1 MIKSIKK
8 RVEELSKAKN
18 TTLMKFP
25 FSVSEDDL
33 VSKLSE
39 MKIEIK
45 ELEKQ
50 YNLQLCEFYVEDWQ
64 KIHLSLQLKFPD
76 YSHDIR

>member
-8 RVEELSKAKN
+8 RVEEFSKN
-18 TTLMKFP
+18 QISTLMKFN
-25 FSVSEDDL
+25 FSVSEGDL

-39 MKIEIK
+39 MKIEIN
-45 ELEKQ
+45 ELKKQ

-64 KIHLSLQLKFPD
+64 KTHLSIQLKFPD
-76 YSHDIR
+76 YSNDIR

>member
-18 TTLMKFP
+18 TTLMKYNI
-25 FSVSEDDL
+25 SVSGGDL
-33 VSKLSE
+33 ISKLSE
-39 MKIEIK
+39 MNREIK

-50 YNLQLCEFYVEDWQ
+50 YNFQLCEYCVEDER
-64 KIHLSLQLKFPD
+64 KICFSLQLKFSNFD
-76 YSHDIR
+76 HDIR

>member
-8 RVEELSKAKN
+8 RVEVLSKAKN
-18 TTLMKFP
+18 TTLMKFN
-25 FSVSEDDL
+25 FSVSEGDL

-45 ELEKQ
+45 ELKKQ
-50 YNLQLCEFYVEDWQ
+50 YNFQLCELYVEDW
-64 KIHLSLQLKFPD
+64 
-76 YSHDIR
+76 